1 MHMAASE
8 SPLLLIVDDEVNVT
22 RTLQMVFERHG
33 YRVKTALS
41 CADALKKLGEN
52 GESFD
57 AVITDLNMERADIGL
72 NVARAARKLKS
83 KPAVIICTGYAS
95 VSNSQSALEMHVDYL
110 AIKPVDLEQ
119 LLSAVRRLI
128 ALRASTQNGGL
139 K

>member
-1 MHMAASE
+1 MHMASPE

-22 RTLQMVFERHG
+22 RTLQLVFERHG

-41 CADALKKLGEN
+41 CADALKKLGDDD
-52 GESFD
+52 SID
-57 AVITDLNMERADIGL
+57 AVITDLNMEREDIGL

-119 LLSAVRRLI
+119 LLSAVHRLI
-128 ALRASTQNGGL
+128 ALRTSTKNGGA